1 MNWTLQ
7 AKSMAQL
14 LTLGGLMAFT
24 GTILTGAIAIAQAPD
39 AGTAAAQPAGQRTDG
54 QIEMDVVH
62 ALDAS
67 KALKSELITA
77 ATIQGEVTLSGTV
90 SSEASSELAE
100 SIAGRVPGVTA
111 VHNNLKV
118 GNPQDAAQ
126 APPNPD
132 PGAQQMADSQGDD
145 SMAPIPPPPGVNDGP
160 QPAPGSP
167 QAQAP
172 YPPSQQPQY
181 PPARPQYAPQQG
193 QYPPYPPA
201 NPRIYRTQP
210 GTAYDAP
217 KGPVTIPE
225 GTLLQ
230 LRTSEG
236 LTSKRAKDGEPVQF
250 TVIRDVAVG
259 GVLAL
264 PKGATVHGVVTEVK
278 NVGSGD
284 LGGSSELA
292 LKLTSLDLG
301 GTSYPLTTD
310 LFKVKGPNKAGHT
323 VGSAVGGAVLGA
335 IIGGIA
341 GRGEG
346 AAIGAGAGAVVGT
359 AASAASPG
367 PGVWI
372 PAEALVTF
380 HLAAPLTVT
389 PVDAQEAARLA
400 EGLYPGGP
408 NLYRRGYYPYG
419 SPYAASGYGYPY
431 AYPPV
436 YYRPYY
442 LSGGYYYWR

>member
-7 AKSMAQL
+7 MRLIAVVLA
-14 LTLGGLMAFT
+14 LGGLLALT
-24 GTILTGAIAIAQAPD
+24 GTTAIAQAPD
-39 AGTAAAQPAGQRTDG
+39 SGAAAAGQRSDG
-54 QIEMDVVH
+54 QIETDVVH

-90 SSEASSELAE
+90 SSDASSELAE
-100 SIAGRVPGVTA
+100 SIAGRVRGVTA

-118 GNPQDAAQ
+118 GNPQAAAQ
-126 APPNPD
+126 APNSTE

-145 SMAPIPPPPGVNDGP
+145 SMAPVPPPPPANEGP
-160 QPAPGSP
+160 APAPGSP
-167 QAQAP
+167 EAQAP
-172 YPPSQQPQY
+172 YPPAQPQY

-193 QYPPYPPA
+193 QYPPQYSQQYPPA

-210 GTAYDAP
+210 PATAYEAP
-217 KGPVTIPE
+217 QGPVTIPE

-230 LRTSEG
+230 LRTAEG
-236 LTSKRAKDGEPVQF
+236 LTSRRAKDGEPVQL

-264 PKGATVHGVVTEVK
+264 PKGATVHGVITEVK
-278 NVGSGD
+278 NVGAGD

-292 LKLTSLDLG
+292 LQLTSLDLG
-301 GTSYPLTTD
+301 GTSYPLTSD

-323 VGSAVGGAVLGA
+323 VGNAIGGAALGA
-335 IIGGIA
+335 IIGGIV

-346 AAIGAGAGAVVGT
+346 AAIGAGAGAVAGT

-380 HLAAPLTVT
+380 HLTAPLIVT

-400 EGLYPGGP
+400 QGLYSGGP
-408 NLYRRGYYPYG
+408 SLYRRGYYPNG
-419 SPYAASGYGYPY
+419 SPYVSYGYGYPY
-431 AYPPV
+431 GYPPV